1 MLAAAIV
8 VIVELAVQIAGI
20 QSGQARDEPAVS
32 LASQSMA
39 CRASVRRS
47 AIAAAEGNHF
57 AACAECGIAAL
68 RPASSEACGQEE
80 RSCGEK
86 STHPQRN
93 HRQNRLFPKAMDD
106 HRTGALFALMAMLPL
121 LSACEDVPVAPHD
134 AQPEAI
140 KRGRLAAGQLGC
152 GACHKIPGI
161 WPEGATGPDLT
172 NLAERGV
179 IAGSLP
185 NRPAELTA
193 YLLDPPATVPGTAM
207 PKVPMTR
214 QQAEDIAAFLHQPD
228 AH

>member
-1 MLAAAIV
+1 MLAPAIV
-8 VIVELAVQIAGI
+8 VIVELAVEIAGI
-20 QSGQARDEPAVS
+20 QPGQAGDEPAVS
-32 LASQSMA
+32 LAFQSVA
-39 CRASVRRS
+39 CCASVRRS
-47 AIAAAEGNHF
+47 AIAAAEGDHL
-57 AACAECGIAAL
+57 AACTERGIAAFG
-68 RPASSEACGQEE
+68 PASSKACGKEE
-80 RSCGEK
+80 RNCGEK

-106 HRTGALFALMAMLPL
+106 HRTGALFAIMAMLPL

-134 AQPEAI
+134 AQPEAV
-140 KRGRLAAGQLGC
+140 KRGRLAAVQLGC

-172 NLAERGV
+172 NFAERGV

-185 NRPAELTA
+185 NRPAELSA